1 MLLVLLPHMR
11 ICDWRGGCVGVGV
24 GVSVCRCVGV
34 LVQHFSCCFAYVGDD
49 YGVLVQ
55 INYPF
60 IFLLYYCL
68 FLFSL
73 SWLYCC
79 MPL

>member
-1 MLLVLLPHMR
+1 
-11 ICDWRGGCVGVGV
+11 
-24 GVSVCRCVGV
+24 V